1 MAGFTDQRG
10 NFINSIMNSV
20 KKIGS
25 FGMAY
30 GDLVVKNSQAVGVT
44 EAQFLKNGG
53 ITDESFLYTLRKSD
67 STSKQYIAYFD
78 KDFKSKR
85 TYCQGFST
93 NPEIEFILDTICDE
107 SIVYDEKNVWAYF
120 SFMQHPDLKDN
131 VVQKINDRYKEVYN
145 LFGFNQD
152 IFAWHLFRKFLIE
165 GILAFE
171 IIFDS
176 KGEKIIGFKELDP
189 STLVQSTAFI
199 S

>member
-67 STSKQYIAYFD
+67 STSKQYI
-78 KDFKSKR
+78 
-85 TYCQGFST
+85 
-93 NPEIEFILDTICDE
+93 
-107 SIVYDEKNVWAYF
+107 
-120 SFMQHPDLKDN
+120 
-131 VVQKINDRYKEVYN
+131 
-145 LFGFNQD
+145 
-152 IFAWHLFRKFLIE
+152 
-165 GILAFE
+165 
-171 IIFDS
+171 
-176 KGEKIIGFKELDP
+176 EKILI
-189 STLVQSTAFI
+189 
-199 S
+199 